1 MEDSEKYLTY
11 QQYRAM
17 GGTLDL
23 MPFNLLEFEARK
35 RIDERT
41 QCRLKNVT
49 EIPVEVRMCMLKL
62 VDLISMY
69 NKELETSSK
78 GIASENI
85 DGYSVSY
92 TTGGQA
98 NEIIKSKTNEIND
111 AITTYLLGVVVDG
124 EHILYLGVK

>member
-23 MPFNLLEFEARK
+23 MPFNLLEYEARK
-35 RIDERT
+35 KIDERT
-41 QCRLKNVT
+41 QCRLKNAK
-49 EIPVEVRMCMLKL
+49 EIPVEVRMCMLRL
-62 VDLISMY
+62 INLISTY

-92 TTGGQA
+92 ITGGQA
-98 NEIIKSKTNEIND
+98 NEIIKNKMNEIND
-111 AITTYLLGVVVDG
+111 TVTTYLLGTVVDG
-124 EHILYLGVK
+124 EHLLYLGVK